1 VHNLEVDVCV
11 EIMRNVLSEVGLRSA
26 KKVSKSTLSTKNVKE
41 KLEFAKIHKDW
52 TVRDWEKF
60 FYIDETR
67 INYLCS
73 DGISWC
79 WICDKKNL
87 PTCGIKSTVKHCG
100 SLVILWRCLIAKGVG
115 SLYKIEQTFN
125 VVHYLKL
132 LQEELYTTL
141 IDFDFNLDEVI
152 F

>member
-79 WICDKKNL
+79 WICNNNNL
-87 PTCGIKSTVKHCG
+87 PTSSVKQTVKYDGNSMIFWNYLTYKELVVYTRLSKHSILC
-100 SLVILWRCLIAKGVG
+100 VILSCCKKN
-115 SLYKIEQTFN
+115 YT
-125 VVHYLKL
+125 L
-132 LQEELYTTL
+132 L
-141 IDFDFNLDEVI
+141 
-152 F
+152 